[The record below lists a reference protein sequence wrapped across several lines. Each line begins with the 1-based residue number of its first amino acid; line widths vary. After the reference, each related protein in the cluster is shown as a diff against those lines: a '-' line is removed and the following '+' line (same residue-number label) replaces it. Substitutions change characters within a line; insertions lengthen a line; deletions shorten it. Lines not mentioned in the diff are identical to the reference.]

1 MSMTQRLSSASVV
14 QGARSIQCHPDL
26 SDADRKRLCRSI
38 DVHKLSLDACLHAS
52 QNDRLPL
59 RMVVQVLFSE
69 QVKLRNVIMGG
80 SCAASEERTPLSLLM
95 QFARVST
102 SDSDPQSSRDGW
114 SIPNM
119 DFRALQLE
127 VQQMRSEF
135 MGLKSYCSELQ
146 EQLDKVS
153 KSKGLFSWG
162 SSFKKLNSMWKS
174 SNYAQNGNSPSGR
187 AANVEATRSRE
198 ASSHSHISRRQTN
211 RWRRNSV
218 S

>member
-1 MSMTQRLSSASVV
+1 MQT
-14 QGARSIQCHPDL
+14 HPDL
-26 SDADRKRLCRSI
+26 SDAERKKLCRNI
-38 DVHKLSLDACLHAS
+38 DVHRLSLDACLHAS

-69 QVKLRNVIMGG
+69 QVKLRNAITGG
-80 SCAASEERTPLSLLM
+80 SHAALEERTPLSLLM

-127 VQQMRSEF
+127 VQQMRAEF
-135 MGLKSYCSELQ
+135 TGLKSYCSGLQ
-146 EQLDKVS
+146 QQLEKVS
-153 KSKGLFSWG
+153 KNKGFFSWG
-162 SSFKKLNSMWKS
+162 SSFKKLNSMWKFTNNSQPGKSAS
-174 SNYAQNGNSPSGR
+174 SRPAS
-187 AANVEATRSRE
+187 VEAAVSSR
-198 ASSHSHISRRQTN
+198 ASDRFDAPRRPVN